1 MKRKLIFMFI
11 IMSMIFIPSYQA
23 EAKTLRQLQEEL
35 DKLEKSY
42 NENKNKKKLTE
53 SEINTLNS
61 QINSI
66 NTNIINTKNEIKV
79 SQQEIINNQNEIEA
93 KSDETDELLKFLQI
107 SQGGNVYLEYLFEAD
122 SYTDFIYRYSVVSQ
136 LTGHNN
142 KIMDELERLNKELE
156 QKKKDLAEKQATL
169 EKQNNEYN
177 AKVVKLRANLN
188 IIDQDGATIEEDIRD
203 SRKVINY
210 YKSIGCS
217 LDQSL
222 DACVSVVYA
231 TGWRYPIAYGTVTSV
246 YTGKAERTDWPAG
259 GPHHGIDLANGEV
272 YGMPVYAAAPG
283 EVSVARW
290 IIDGGNAVYIYHNV
304 NGQNYTSVYMH
315 LSKIADGIK
324 QGTKVTSDTI
334 VGYAGNTGGNYA
346 AHLHF
351 GVARG
356 WRIPGWDFNEGSIN
370 PNSKEVL
377 YFSPGLYGPYF
388 YRK

>member
-1 MKRKLIFMFI
+1 MKRKLIFIFI
-11 IMSMIFIPSYQA
+11 IMSMIFIPSYQV
-23 EAKTLRQLQEEL
+23 EANTLRQLQEEL
-35 DKLEKSY
+35 DKLEKAY
-42 NENKNKKKLTE
+42 NENKNKKSLTQ

-61 QINSI
+61 QINTI
-66 NTNIINTKNEIKV
+66 NANIINTKKEIAA
-79 SQQEIINNQNEIEA
+79 SEQEIINNQNEIEA

-203 SRKVINY
+203 GRKVINY

-231 TGWRYPIAYGTVTSV
+231 TGWRYPIAYGTVSSV

-259 GPHHGIDLANGEV
+259 GPHHGIDLWNSEV
-272 YGMPVYAAAPG
+272 DGMPVYAAAAG
-283 EVSVARW
+283 EVSTARW
-290 IIDGGNAVYIYHNV
+290 INGGGNAVYIYHNV
-304 NGQNYTSVYMH
+304 NGQQYTSVYMH
-315 LSKIADGIK
+315 LSEIADGITP
-324 QGTKVTSDTI
+324 GIRVTSDTVI
-334 VGYAGNTGGNYA
+334 GYAGNTGVGSGP
-346 AHLHF
+346 HLHF

-356 WRIPGWDFNEGSIN
+356 WRIPGKDFNEGSIN

-377 YFSPGLYGPYF
+377 YFSPGLYGPNF